1 MRCGPYEAPPTV
13 LPSPEGRISSGP
25 PCFLVRV
32 TLARG
37 LAPAEARADWLLRA
51 LALAIRVLA
60 VLSTLVALVAA
71 APSAALAV
79 GDCSPATEWPG
90 SDVGSAARVVELV
103 NEHRSQLG
111 LALLQVSGSLASSA
125 DWKARHMARY
135 GYMQHSDPAPPV
147 ARSVG
152 QRLEACGYTSG
163 AWGENIAYG
172 YPTPEAVVAGWLA
185 SPGHR
190 ANIENPGFT
199 AIGVGAA
206 AASGGTM
213 YWAQNFGTLADRVV
227 PPPSPSPPPAPS
239 RRPPLALAAR
249 PLQAQLPPRGRRR
262 DPRPPPTRPSRSR
275 LHPRLSRPSSPP
287 LVRDPRGS
295 PASRRRHEPRRQ
307 RLGPTRRSLPVAPDR
322 LDRDLR
328 PGAGLDRHAQADLA
342 GSRAPVPALKR
353 SRCGT
358 SLAGAGSP
366 SIHGASARR
375 CVRSAL
381 RLRAPL
387 PST

>member
-1 MRCGPYEAPPTV
+1 MPPWGLDV
-13 LPSPEGRISSGP
+13 SGP
-25 PCFLVRV
+25 TPGRSVPFPAAGIGYIRPRAGLGPAP
-32 TLARG
+32 TPARG
-37 LAPAEARADWLLRA
+37 LPQRGRPSRPCGHDRAACMRPLHQIAASHTTVGLDL
-51 LALAIRVLA
+51 IR
-60 VLSTLVALVAA
+60 
-71 APSAALAV
+71 PSAR
-79 GDCSPATEWPG
+79 PRP
-90 SDVGSAARVVELV
+90 SA
-103 NEHRSQLG
+103 
-111 LALLQVSGSLASSA
+111 VSGSLASSA
-125 DWKARHMARY
+125 DWKARHMAQY

-152 QRLEACGYTSG
+152 QRLEACGYKSG
-163 AWGENIAYG
+163 AWGENIVYG

-213 YWAQNFGTLADRVV
+213 YWGQNFGTLGGSSV
-227 PPPSPSPPPAPS
+227 PPPAPSPAPAPSPPPAPS
-239 RRPPLALAAR
+239 PSSPGPPAGPAPTPGPLPGPSPPADAAVEEPAPPEAGSAELRARSFAIRAGRLQAGGVTSLAANDSDR
-249 PLQAQLPPRGRRR
+249 LAVR
-262 DPRPPPTRPSRSR
+262 SRSR
-275 LHPRLSRPSSPP
+275 RIAGSRPS
-287 LVRDPRGS
+287 PRC
-295 PASRRRHEPRRQ
+295 
-307 RLGPTRRSLPVAPDR
+307 PTRSACSGWPT
-322 LDRDLR
+322 
-328 PGAGLDRHAQADLA
+328 

-375 CVRSAL
+375 CVRSPL
-381 RLRAPL
+381 RLRASL